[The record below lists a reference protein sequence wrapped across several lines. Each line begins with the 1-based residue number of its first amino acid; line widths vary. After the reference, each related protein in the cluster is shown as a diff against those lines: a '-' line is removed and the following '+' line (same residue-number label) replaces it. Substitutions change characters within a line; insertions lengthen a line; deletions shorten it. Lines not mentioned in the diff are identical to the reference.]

1 MLNLYRPRVSGGTLC
16 PRCRGP
22 AFGRIPCA
30 RASEHASGSPLGA
43 ATQRERMNDTASTP
57 VIQLTLR
64 DGSRRELPRGAS
76 IRDLAQAIGKRLAE
90 ATVGGRIDGAAE
102 IMDFRTPLVRD
113 CRVDIVTADS
123 KDGLE
128 VIRHSASHI
137 MADAILRLWPEA
149 KLAIGPA
156 VEDGFYYDI
165 DLEHRITP
173 EDLPRIE
180 AEMATIIAANTAFE
194 RCRVD
199 RNVEI
204 ERARARADVYKAE
217 LMEGLPAD
225 AEVTFYRHGG
235 GSFEDLCRGPHVPST
250 GYVKAFKVQRI
261 AGAYWRGDEK
271 NRMLQRIY
279 GTAFYAKKDLDEH
292 LARIEEAQKRDHR
305 KLGRE
310 LGLFLLDPVAPAS
323 PFFLP
328 KGAQIYNRLQQHM
341 RELYVRHGYQEVITP
356 QIFDVELWHR
366 SGHYA
371 NYKDN
376 MFFTTVDERECAV
389 KPMNCPG
396 HTFVYA
402 AERRSYREL
411 PLRIA
416 DFGRLHR
423 YERSGVTS
431 GLTRVRTFC
440 QDDAHIFA
448 TPDQI
453 QTEITSLIGM
463 IREVYALFQ
472 FTELKVFLSTRPEN
486 SVGSDE
492 IWARAESG
500 LAQALQANGVSYTVN
515 AGDGA
520 FYGPK
525 IDFIVSDAL
534 RRDWQ
539 LGTIQLDFN
548 LPERFDLGFVAA
560 DGSMQ
565 RPVMIHRA
573 ILGSMERFIGI
584 LIEHTGGQFPFWLAP
599 EQVRVISIADAHVA
613 WAREVE
619 ATLQAAGVRV
629 SSDLSNAKTGAKIR
643 EARLARIPFTLVVG
657 GRECED
663 RTVAVRERP
672 DVDRGVM
679 SLSAVQELFKELERT
694 KA

>member
-1 MLNLYRPRVSGGTLC
+1 
-16 PRCRGP
+16 
-22 AFGRIPCA
+22 
-30 RASEHASGSPLGA
+30 
-43 ATQRERMNDTASTP
+43 MNDTSSTP
-57 VIQLTLR
+57 VIQVTLR
-64 DGSRRELPRGAS
+64 DGSRRELPQGAT
-76 IRDLAQAIGKRLAE
+76 IRDLAQSIGKRLGE
-90 ATVGGRIDGAAE
+90 ATVGGRIDGAPE
-102 IMDFRTPLVRD
+102 ILDFRTQLSRN
-113 CRVDIVTADS
+113 CSVDVVTADS

-137 MADAILRLWPEA
+137 MADAMLRLWPDA

-156 VEDGFYYDI
+156 IEDGFYYDI
-165 DLEHRITP
+165 DLAHRITP

-180 AEMATIIAANTAFE
+180 EEMAKIIAANTAFE

-199 RNVEI
+199 RNAEI
-204 ERARARADVYKAE
+204 GRARERADVYKAE
-217 LMEGLPAD
+217 LMEGLPED

-279 GTAFYAKKDLDEH
+279 GTAFFNKKELEEH
-292 LARIEEAQKRDHR
+292 LARIEEAGKRDHR

-310 LGLFLLDPVAPAS
+310 LGLFFLDPVAPAS

-328 KGAQIYNRLQQHM
+328 KGTQLYNRLQQHM
-341 RELYVRHGYQEVITP
+341 RELYRRHGYQEVITP
-356 QIFDVELWHR
+356 QVFDVELWHR

-389 KPMNCPG
+389 KPMNCPA
-396 HTFVYA
+396 HTFIYA
-402 AERRSYREL
+402 TEKRSYREL

-453 QTEITSLIGM
+453 QSEITSLIGM
-463 IREVYALFQ
+463 IREVYGLFQ
-472 FTELKVFLSTRPEN
+472 FTEMKVFLSTRPEN

-492 IWARAESG
+492 IWERAEAG
-500 LAQALQANGVSYTVN
+500 LAEALKANGINFTVN
-515 AGDGA
+515 VGDGA

-525 IDFIVSDAL
+525 IDFVVSDAL

-539 LGTIQLDFN
+539 LGTIQLDFT

-560 DGSMQ
+560 DGSTQ

-573 ILGSMERFIGI
+573 ILGSIERFIGI
-584 LIEHTGGQFPFWLAP
+584 LIEHTGGNFPFWLAP
-599 EQVRVISIADAHVA
+599 EQVRIISIADAHVA
-613 WAREVE
+613 WATEV
-619 ATLQAAGVRV
+619 ASALAAAGVRTNT
-629 SSDLSNAKTGAKIR
+629 DFSNAKTGAKIR
-643 EARLARIPFTLVVG
+643 DARLARVPFTLVVG

-679 SLSAVQELFKELERT
+679 SLSAVQELFLELERN